1 MFCTHCGKENDN
13 DAVYCIECGHEVNE
27 ASSKKINLKIPDI
40 KIKNKKAVTAV
51 AAIVL
56 LVLVGNF
63 VFGGRSYK
71 KTINLFVKYS
81 TPEKLDLMK
90 VYDELIPSKVV
101 DYAMKE
107 SETSRSEF
115 KKEMKKLEEDAE
127 RSYKQIAEQYDV
139 KMKDIK
145 ISYEIAGAETL
156 KGDDLADIKDLYKDD
171 IGLKVSAAKQIE
183 VEMTVHIDEDTE
195 FTNSLDVDLVK
206 VGRSW
211 YLDIPTMGGLDSMF

>member
-1 MFCTHCGKENDN
+1 MFCTNCGKENES
-13 DAVYCIECGHEVNE
+13 DAVYCIECGHEMNE

-40 KIKNKKAVTAV
+40 TIKNKKAVTAV
-51 AAIVL
+51 AAVVL
-56 LVLVGNF
+56 LVLVGSF
-63 VFGGRSYK
+63 VFGRRSYK

-81 TPEKLDLMK
+81 TPDKMDIMK
-90 VYDELIPSKVV
+90 MYDELVPAKVM
-101 DYAMKE
+101 DYARKE

-127 RSYKQIAEQYDV
+127 RNYKQIEEQYDV

-145 ISYEIAGAETL
+145 ISYKIAGAETL

-183 VEMTVHIDEDTE
+183 VELTIHIDKDTE
-195 FTNSLDVDLVK
+195 FTNSMDVDLIK

-211 YLDIPTMGGLDSMF
+211 YLDLPTMGGLDSMF